1 MENKIQELENLNA
14 YDSIIPKLN
23 LLKSNKIN
31 PKTLDVKSPLP
42 TGIKYKEIKFDKDD
56 EKQNKQTIN
65 PVTAGFIIKT
75 YENEINLLNSQYN
88 DLIIKK
94 MNDDLTI
101 AQKREIHDEIG
112 NVLKNIKMNEDK
124 IYEAKEKL
132 KNFSDTNFDEKL
144 KKKLSLLVI
153 QKLMNHLKKVINL
166 TCLLLFK
173 NNHNLKN

>member
-1 MENKIQELENLNA
+1 
-14 YDSIIPKLN
+14 
-23 LLKSNKIN
+23 
-31 PKTLDVKSPLP
+31 
-42 TGIKYKEIKFDKDD
+42 
-56 EKQNKQTIN
+56 
-65 PVTAGFIIKT
+65 
-75 YENEINLLNSQYN
+75 
-88 DLIIKK
+88 

-124 IYEAKEKL
+124 IYESKEKL
-132 KNFSDTNFDEKL
+132 KNFSDINFDEKL